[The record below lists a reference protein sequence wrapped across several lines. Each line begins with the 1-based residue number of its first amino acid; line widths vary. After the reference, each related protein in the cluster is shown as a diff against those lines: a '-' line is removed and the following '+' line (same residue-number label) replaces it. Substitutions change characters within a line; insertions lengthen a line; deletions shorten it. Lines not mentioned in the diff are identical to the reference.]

1 MVRRTFF
8 SFHYS
13 RDAWRS
19 YIIRNCWY
27 GRDREAAG
35 FLDSSLREK
44 SKERTE
50 TLIKDK
56 IRYAMVDTDVTVVLI
71 GRFTSDRKWVLYE
84 ISKSIQKKN
93 GLLGIY
99 IHNIKNR
106 HGEIDEQGKNPFDK
120 FYINR
125 GGRRVYFSEF
135 IPTYYWKRDN
145 GYNNL
150 RNWIETAATR
160 MGY

>member
-13 RDAWRS
+13 RDVWRS
-19 YIIRNCWY
+19 YVIRNSWY
-27 GRDREAAG
+27 GRDRGAAG
-35 FLDSSLREK
+35 FLDSSIREK
-44 SKERTE
+44 TKERTD
-50 TLIKDK
+50 TIIKDK
-56 IRYAMVDTDVTVVLI
+56 ISYAIQDTDVTVVLI
-71 GRFTSDRKWVLYE
+71 GSYTSERKWVLYE
-84 ISKSIQKKN
+84 IGKSIERKN

-106 HGEIDEQGKNPFDK
+106 HGEADKQGENPFNK
-120 FYINR
+120 FYKNI

-145 GYNNL
+145 GYYNL
-150 RNWIETAATR
+150 RDWIETAAKR